1 MFFFTHNSYV
11 IYKCDLWI
19 IRVKNVNHMICSRVF
34 FFTCWLIYFN
44 VIFWVFFKKIF
55 LQHII
60 DLLGKIW
67 IKWIIWFI
75 HVILFNVIRLFSHV
89 TYFYI
94 WFLSYLKCESYN
106 SFTFVCCFFYPD
118 DSLFSCDFCLHMILF
133 LFKIWITWII
143 WFIPIWI
150 IDLFFTNDSFLF
162 PLFSFHT
169 CLCRTWFISFY
180 VIAYHSHYVTRA
192 YLSSRVQCHAWNDHM
207 LKTHH
212 HVWFFFLKWFLISA
226 WDSDLR

>member
-19 IRVKNVNHMICSRVF
+19 IRVKNVNHMICSCVF

-44 VIFWVFFKKIF
+44 VIFWVFLKKFF

-106 SFTFVCCFFYPD
+106 SFTFVCFFFIRMIHFFHVTFVYIWF
-118 DSLFSCDFCLHMILF
+118 FSCLKYESHESYDSFLSELLIYFSQMIHFFSHYFLFTRAFVAHDLF
-133 LFKIWITWII
+133 LFTWSHII
-143 WFIPIWI
+143 HIMSHVLTWAHVCNVM
-150 IDLFFTNDSFLF
+150 LEMT
-162 PLFSFHT
+162 T
-169 CLCRTWFISFY
+169 C
-180 VIAYHSHYVTRA
+180 
-192 YLSSRVQCHAWNDHM
+192 
-207 LKTHH
+207 
-212 HVWFFFLKWFLISA
+212 
-226 WDSDLR
+226 